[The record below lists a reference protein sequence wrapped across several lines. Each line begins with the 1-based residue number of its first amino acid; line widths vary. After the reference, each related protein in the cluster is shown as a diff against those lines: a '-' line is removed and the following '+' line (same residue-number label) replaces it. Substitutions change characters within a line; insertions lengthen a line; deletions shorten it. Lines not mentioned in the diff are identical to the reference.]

1 MKTASITLIWG
12 VLTSIIIGLFIFFYI
27 QANESALAKTESVEQ
42 NLIPGEPKDITE
54 TKEVMVK
61 TIQLIDQGLQTKG
74 YKDFGDI
81 SMEYHPNKPSIHIY
95 TSIQSLTES
104 DDDLGDNIEKSVNN
118 ILESKEGKLL
128 LSENQS
134 FNIHVYGKG
143 GKKIN

>member
-12 VLTSIIIGLFIFFYI
+12 VLTSVIIGLFIFFYI
-27 QANESALAKTESVEQ
+27 QANEPALARSESVEQ
-42 NLIPGEPKDITE
+42 NLIPGEPKNLTE
-54 TKEVMVK
+54 TKEIMAK
-61 TIQLIDQGLQTKG
+61 TIQLIDQGLRTNG

-81 SMEYHPNKPSIHIY
+81 SMEYHPNKPSLYIY
-95 TSIQSLTES
+95 TSIQSLAQN

-118 ILESKEGKLL
+118 ILESKEGKALL
-128 LSENQS
+128 PDNQS